1 MVRLNSPQ
9 VSLHLCSNAYS
20 IFFFWMEEGGGVLV
34 HPTPSKHDCVGHPS
48 STSCNSSKSLPFETY
63 GISSLSSPEE
73 NKVVI
78 FPNSGI
84 AEEGGAKR
92 EILFLLAYI
101 SHVLLSVARFLLMSS
116 QII

>member
-34 HPTPSKHDCVGHPS
+34 HPTPSKHHPS

-84 AEEGGAKR
+84 AEEGEAKR